1 MRHSSLCR
9 SLPSPAVP
17 RGGGWIALAL
27 VVAAL
32 LAPPA
37 RAGDGAYLL
46 DTQDRLMI
54 RIVEWQTVEGEFR
67 DWSAVTGEY
76 TVGPAGTLSLPLV
89 GEVQASGK
97 TTGEIAELVASSLQQ
112 KLGLPDRPEASVEL
126 AQFRPFYITGD
137 VRTPGE
143 YPYVPNLTVL
153 KAMSIAGGERRA
165 SEGGGRAEKDLL
177 NARGGYD
184 VLADT
189 QIRLAVKLAR
199 IEAELAEREEIEV
212 PPEYADNPLVPSIL
226 ADEQAIMAARH
237 RTLALQL
244 EALDDLKELLQSE
257 IVSLERKV
265 KTQTRQRDLAQE
277 ELDDLGSL
285 AQEGLVVNTRVLGT
299 ERSVADM
306 EGKLLDL
313 ETAILRAKQE
323 ISKASQ
329 EAAELS
335 STMRSDLA
343 IERQQVEAALNEA
356 VLKLRTQ
363 RNLIAEAVSYASG
376 GLGMEA
382 IDAPLV
388 LTIVRG
394 VDGQT
399 ERISASEDTAILPGD
414 VLQVRRE
421 LNDGAVADSR

>member
-1 MRHSSLCR
+1 MRHPSLCL
-9 SLPSPAVP
+9 SLPSPAIL

-27 VVAAL
+27 AVAAL

-37 RAGDGAYLL
+37 RADGTYLL

-54 RIVEWQTVEGEFR
+54 RVVEWQTVQSEFR

-76 TVGPAGTLSLPLV
+76 TVGPAGTLSLPLI

-126 AQFRPFYITGD
+126 AQFRPFYVTGD

-153 KAMSIAGGERRA
+153 KAMSIAGGDRRA
-165 SEGGGRAEKDLL
+165 SEGGGRVEKDLL

-184 VLADT
+184 VLADA
-189 QIRLAVKLAR
+189 QVRLAVKLAR
-199 IEAELAEREEIEV
+199 IEAELAEREDIEV
-212 PPEYADNPLVPSIL
+212 PPEHADNPLVPSIL
-226 ADEQAIMAARH
+226 ADEQAIMAARQ

-257 IVSLERKV
+257 IVSLEQKV

-277 ELDDLGSL
+277 ELADLGSL

-323 ISKASQ
+323 ISKTSQ
-329 EAAELS
+329 EATELS

-343 IERQQVEAALNEA
+343 IERQQVEAALNETA
-356 VLKLRTQ
+356 LKLRTQ

-376 GLGMEA
+376 SPGMGE

-388 LTIVRG
+388 LTIVREA
-394 VDGQT
+394 DGKT

-421 LNDGAVADSR
+421 LNDGAVAEGQ